1 MEGAF
6 LQSFHKG
13 CNRALVA
20 QSSGLDRREHWGTS
34 DACDFCVVDEPNGAQ
49 QPGVNRS
56 VRSFTFIA
64 CLSVLADPLGVL
76 SPTWALAQTTETVE
90 ASRAKKTQKGRSN
103 APRTAPPPP
112 TNTRDEGLAPAPPS
126 FYSVSQLGDHLSSVR
141 WELAAVGAGLV
152 AVGIRDWDWGGSEFE
167 FIEEGWFAKNTR
179 HGGMD
184 KIGHAFS
191 TYVIADILTDRIRAN
206 AANPAGAPITGA
218 LVAFGIMGLG
228 ETLDGFT
235 GKHRFSREDIVANGV
250 GAAFAIL
257 RNSVPGLREKLDWRI
272 MYTPA
277 SYELPGITASEE
289 SGILPPYQRQRYIMA
304 LKGSGFDELKTTPLR
319 YVELHAGFDARGFE
333 LDERRRGYPIERT
346 FYVGVG
352 LNLNE
357 VLFGAGP
364 VPNFAKHKDTLPARV
379 VQKTFEY
386 IQVPYT
392 AAYHGNRFST
402 IRRQPSTPSDPV
414 Q

>member
-1 MEGAF
+1 M
-6 LQSFHKG
+6 
-13 CNRALVA
+13 
-20 QSSGLDRREHWGTS
+20 
-34 DACDFCVVDEPNGAQ
+34 
-49 QPGVNRS
+49 
-56 VRSFTFIA
+56 RSFAFFA
-64 CLSVLADPLGVL
+64 CLALLATPLATMG
-76 SPTWALAQTTETVE
+76 PTGALAQTTKASETPPV
-90 ASRAKKTQKGRSN
+90 ARAKKTSKSRSN
-103 APRTAPPPP
+103 APPVTPPPLP
-112 TNTRDEGLAPAPPS
+112 VTRPEGLAPAPPT
-126 FYSVSQLGDHLSSVR
+126 FYSVSQLGDHLYSVR

-152 AVGIRDWDWGGSEFE
+152 AVGLRDWDWGNGSEFQ
-167 FIEEGWFAKNTR
+167 FIEEGWFAKNTA

-206 AANPAGAPITGA
+206 ASNPAGAPITGA

-257 RNSVPGLREKLDWRI
+257 RNSIPGLREKLDWRL

-277 SYELPGITASEE
+277 SFERPGITESEE
-289 SGILPPYQRQRYIMA
+289 AGILPPYQRQRYIMA
-304 LKGSGFDELKTTPLR
+304 LKGSGFEELKNTPLR
-319 YVELHAGFDARGFE
+319 YAELHVGFDARGFE
-333 LDERRRGYPIERT
+333 PDERRLGYPIERT

-357 VLFGAGP
+357 VLFGAGS
-364 VPNFAKHKDTLPARV
+364 VPNFRKYKDTLPAWA

-386 IQVPYT
+386 LQVPYT
-392 AAYHGNRFST
+392 AAYGGHRFST
-402 IRRQPSTPSDPV
+402 IPR
-414 Q
+414 

>member
-1 MEGAF
+1 VKQNLRSA
-6 LQSFHKG
+6 SF
-13 CNRALVA
+13 
-20 QSSGLDRREHWGTS
+20 
-34 DACDFCVVDEPNGAQ
+34 F
-49 QPGVNRS
+49 
-56 VRSFTFIA
+56 A
-64 CLSVLADPLGVL
+64 CLAVLIGPLGVFH
-76 SPTWALAQTTETVE
+76 PTSALADTAGMLDTYSGPHVKKVHTAKPKPARNSLTDPATTPSDGFEPV
-90 ASRAKKTQKGRSN
+90 
-103 APRTAPPPP
+103 
-112 TNTRDEGLAPAPPS
+112 PPS
-126 FYSVSQLGDHLSSVR
+126 LYSVSQLGDHLLSVR
-141 WELAAVGAGLV
+141 WELAIVGGALAAVGL
-152 AVGIRDWDWGGSEFE
+152 RDWDWGGSKFE

-191 TYVIADILTDRIRAN
+191 TYVIADILTERIRAN
-206 AANPAGAPITGA
+206 ATNPTGAPITGA

-235 GKHRFSREDIVANGV
+235 GKHRFSREDIVANGA
-250 GAAFAIL
+250 GAIFSIL
-257 RNSVPGLREKLDWRI
+257 RNSIPGMREKLDWRI

-277 SYELPGITASEE
+277 SYELPGITSSEE

-304 LKGSGFDELKTTPLR
+304 LKGSGFEELKNTPLR

-333 LDERRRGYPIERT
+333 QKERELGYPIERT

-357 VLFGAGP
+357 VLFGAGSI
-364 VPNFAKHKDTLPARV
+364 PNFSKYKDTLPARA

-392 AAYHGNRFST
+392 AAYHGSRFST
-402 IRRQPSTPSDPV
+402 IRR
-414 Q
+414 

>member
-1 MEGAF
+1 MYGIPTWPMRPRAF
-6 LQSFHKG
+6 
-13 CNRALVA
+13 
-20 QSSGLDRREHWGTS
+20 
-34 DACDFCVVDEPNGAQ
+34 
-49 QPGVNRS
+49 QPEVSRK
-56 VRSFTFIA
+56 VRSFA
-64 CLSVLADPLGVL
+64 VLAWLAVLASPLGGL
-76 SPTWALAQTTETVE
+76 GPIAALAQTTGPSE
-90 ASRAKKTQKGRSN
+90 ASPMARGQKAQKGRSN
-103 APRTAPPPP
+103 APRTAPPPS
-112 TNTRDEGLAPAPPS
+112 NTTRNEGLAPVPPS
-126 FYSVSQLGDHLSSVR
+126 FYSLGQLGDHLSSVR

-152 AVGIRDWDWGGSEFE
+152 AVGLRDWDWGNGSQFE

-206 AANPAGAPITGA
+206 ASNPVGAPITGA

-257 RNSVPGLREKLDWRI
+257 RNSIPGLREKLDWRL

-277 SYELPGITASEE
+277 SFERPGITASEE
-289 SGILPPYQRQRYIMA
+289 SGILPPYQRQRFIMA
-304 LKGSGFDELKTTPLR
+304 VKGSGFEALKNTPLR
-319 YVELHAGFDARGFE
+319 YAELHAGFDARGFQ
-333 LDERRRGYPIERT
+333 LDERRLGYPIERT

-357 VLFGAGP
+357 VLFGAGS
-364 VPNFAKHKDTLPARV
+364 VPNFRKYKDTLPAWA

-392 AAYHGNRFST
+392 AAYHGHRFST
-402 IRRQPSTPSDPV
+402 IRR
-414 Q
+414 

>member
-1 MEGAF
+1 MRF
-6 LQSFHKG
+6 L
-13 CNRALVA
+13 ALVVCISA
-20 QSSGLDRREHWGTS
+20 LAGPLDGLG
-34 DACDFCVVDEPNGAQ
+34 
-49 QPGVNRS
+49 
-56 VRSFTFIA
+56 
-64 CLSVLADPLGVL
+64 
-76 SPTWALAQTTETVE
+76 PTRALAQSTDTLEV
-90 ASRAKKTQKGRSN
+90 SSAKKTLKTKSN
-103 APRTAPPPP
+103 GLQTASQASAHLR
-112 TNTRDEGLAPAPPS
+112 NESLAPAPPS
-126 FYSVSQLGDHLSSVR
+126 FYSVARLGDHLSSVR
-141 WELAAVGAGLV
+141 WELAAIGAGLV
-152 AVGIRDWDWGGSEFE
+152 AIGIRDWDWGGSEFQ
-167 FIEEGWFAKNTR
+167 FIEEGWFGKNTR

-206 AANPAGAPITGA
+206 ATNPAGAPITGA

-257 RNSVPGLREKLDWRI
+257 RNSIPGMREKVDWRL

-289 SGILPPYQRQRYIMA
+289 TGILPPYQRQRYIMA
-304 LKGSGFDELKTTPLR
+304 LKASGFEKLKTTPLR

-333 LDERRRGYPIERT
+333 QDERRRGYPIERT
-346 FYVGVG
+346 FYVGIG

-364 VPNFAKHKDTLPARV
+364 VPNFAPYKDTIPARV
-379 VQKTFEY
+379 VQKTLEY

-392 AAYHGNRFST
+392 AAYQGTRSST
-402 IRRQPSTPSDPV
+402 IRRQTEPAFGPPR
-414 Q
+414 